1 MKLNDL
7 IYDIWTVM
15 LNLLVGLAVCKELDE
30 KRLHHDLFG
39 NNRYHKVVKPTMKD
53 SILLTVNLG
62 LRLSQLLDMV
72 SV

>member
-1 MKLNDL
+1 
-7 IYDIWTVM
+7 M
-15 LNLLVGLAVCKELDE
+15 LNLLVGLTVCEELDE
-30 KRLHHDLFG
+30 KRLHYDLFG
-39 NNRYHKVVKPTMKD
+39 NNRYHKVVKPTVKD